1 MIVRIST
8 LDNKTPIIEIESG
21 DDSPVVEM
29 LEARGHGYAIFGE
42 SVTIPM
48 AVVDGRIREQ
58 PWATEDHLLA
68 IEAHELGHI
77 IEESTDEPTAER
89 KGIELLESA
98 GHLLSADLLKNRG
111 II

>member
-8 LDNKTPIIEIESG
+8 LDNKTPVIEVEPG
-21 DDSPVVEM
+21 DDSPVVAM
-29 LEARGHGYAIFGE
+29 LDKRGHGYAIFGE

-58 PWATEDHLLA
+58 SWVTEDHILA

-77 IEESTDEPTAER
+77 IEESSDEPTAER

-98 GHLLSADLLKNRG
+98 GHVQSANLLKNRG